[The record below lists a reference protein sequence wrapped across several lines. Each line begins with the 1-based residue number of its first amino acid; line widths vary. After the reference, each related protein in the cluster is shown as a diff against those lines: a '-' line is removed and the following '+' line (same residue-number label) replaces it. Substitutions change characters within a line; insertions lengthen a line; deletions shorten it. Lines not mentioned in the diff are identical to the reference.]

1 MLWLLDSDLSWP
13 EAVLVELILAG
24 IAWNIA
30 KLLTHNVRRFFELR
44 HEIRREMLGVEGAG
58 PWPSD
63 QAEALRRGDPEPALF
78 RELGFQMLL
87 LAQTAR
93 LARWTLQVMGFDP
106 IKAGDNL
113 ISLAHDPALGF
124 RRARI
129 AQALRFKHVAPRH

>member
-30 KLLTHNVRRFFELR
+30 KLLTRNVRRFFELR

-63 QAEALRRGDPEPALF
+63 REEALRRGDPEPALI

-93 LARWTLQVMGFDP
+93 LARWTLRLMGFDP

-124 RRARI
+124 RRQRI
-129 AQALRFKHVAPRH
+129 AQALRFKLVAPRH

>member
-13 EAVLVELILAG
+13 EAVLVELILVG

-30 KLLTHNVRRFFELR
+30 KLLTRNVRRFFELR
-44 HEIRREMLGVEGAG
+44 HMIRREVLGVEGAG

-63 QAEALRRGDPEPALF
+63 QAEALRRGDPEPAVF
-78 RELGFQMLL
+78 RELGFQMLS
-87 LAQTAR
+87 LAQTAW
-93 LARWTLQVMGFDP
+93 LARRALRLLGFDP

-124 RRARI
+124 RRRRV
-129 AQALRFKHVAPRH
+129 AQALRFRLLARP

>member
-1 MLWLLDSDLSWP
+1 MLWVLDSDLSWP
-13 EAVLVELILAG
+13 EAVVVELILVG

-30 KLLTHNVRRFFELR
+30 NLLSRNVRRFFELR
-44 HEIRREMLGVEGAG
+44 HTIRREVLGVEGAG

-63 QAEALRRGDPEPALF
+63 QAEALRRGDPAPAVF

-87 LAQTAR
+87 LAQTAW
-93 LARWTLQVMGFDP
+93 LARRTLRLLGFDP

-124 RRARI
+124 RRRRI
-129 AQALRFKHVAPRH
+129 AQALRFKLLAPR